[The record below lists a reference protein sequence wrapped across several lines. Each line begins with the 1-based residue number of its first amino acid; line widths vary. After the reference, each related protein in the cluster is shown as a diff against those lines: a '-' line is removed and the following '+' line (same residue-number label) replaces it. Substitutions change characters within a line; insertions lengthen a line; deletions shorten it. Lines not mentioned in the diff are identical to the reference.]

1 MRSLA
6 WWRGHAAFTYASL
19 ACEQAI
25 PEVCKIPLT
34 GLNALANLLG
44 SSLAF
49 NEIRFYVLPMP

>member
-1 MRSLA
+1 VSFA
-6 WWRGHAAFTYASL
+6 DASL

-34 GLNALANLLG
+34 VLNALANLLG
-44 SSLAF
+44 SLLAF

>member
-6 WWRGHAAFTYASL
+6 WWRGHVSFADASL

-34 GLNALANLLG
+34 VLNALANLLG
-44 SSLAF
+44 SLLAF